1 MKYLYPYECEK
12 LKLSTPQELQ
22 AAIDGN
28 RREGRRS
35 SYGYDLSPGPTLIP
49 SSHHPHLN
57 GGLFNGK
64 LGGSAAGGVF
74 RNEQLIPSSLL
85 KYSTMTEN
93 GWNQKDL
100 LGMLSHN
107 SFSCFEKKIIDLK
120 TSVIYLPYLK
130 KRNRQR
136 LMVIHTVARFLV
148 WKHSVVWI
156 HCLWKHAES
165 LYGLEL
171 MEFQRKLSK
180 LELKLWTLLTF
191 QNGDLLWPAYKS
203 CGSYSIINYV
213 SLINI
218 YHELC
223 FKSIKNCPLL
233 KWWFD

>member
-1 MKYLYPYECEK
+1 MAFYFCVRHIYICTPTTIQNSPGTFFYLFRYMKYLYPYECEK

-107 SFSCFEKKIIDLK
+107 NFSCFEKKIFDLK
-120 TSVIYLPYLK
+120 TYLIYLPYLK
-130 KRNRQR
+130 KKKPPK
-136 LMVIHTVARFLV
+136 VDG
-148 WKHSVVWI
+148 HS
-156 HCLWKHAES
+156 HCSTIFGVKALCCLNTLS
-165 LYGLEL
+165 L
-171 MEFQRKLSK
+171 K
-180 LELKLWTLLTF
+180 
-191 QNGDLLWPAYKS
+191 A
-203 CGSYSIINYV
+203 C
-213 SLINI
+213 
-218 YHELC
+218 
-223 FKSIKNCPLL
+223 
-233 KWWFD
+233 

>member
-64 LGGSAAGGVF
+64 LGGTAAGGVF

-85 KYSTMTEN
+85 KYSSMTEN

-100 LGMLSHN
+100 LGMLSHD
-107 SFSCFEKKIIDLK
+107 SFSCSKKINLWLKNLWDLPPLFK
-120 TSVIYLPYLK
+120 KETAKVDGHLQCSTIFGVKALCCLNTLSLK
-130 KRNRQR
+130 ACLIFEWLR
-136 LMVIHTVARFLV
+136 IHGISE
-148 WKHSVVWI
+148 KN
-156 HCLWKHAES
+156 
-165 LYGLEL
+165 Y
-171 MEFQRKLSK
+171 
-180 LELKLWTLLTF
+180 
-191 QNGDLLWPAYKS
+191 QN
-203 CGSYSIINYV
+203 
-213 SLINI
+213 
-218 YHELC
+218 
-223 FKSIKNCPLL
+223 
-233 KWWFD
+233 

>member
-1 MKYLYPYECEK
+1 MAFYFCVRHIYICTRTTIQNSPGTFFYLFRYMKYLYPYECEK

-107 SFSCFEKKIIDLK
+107 NFSCFEKK
-120 TSVIYLPYLK
+120 
-130 KRNRQR
+130 
-136 LMVIHTVARFLV
+136 
-148 WKHSVVWI
+148 
-156 HCLWKHAES
+156 
-165 LYGLEL
+165 
-171 MEFQRKLSK
+171 
-180 LELKLWTLLTF
+180 
-191 QNGDLLWPAYKS
+191 
-203 CGSYSIINYV
+203 
-213 SLINI
+213 SLI
-218 YHELC
+218 
-223 FKSIKNCPLL
+223 
-233 KWWFD
+233 

>member
-1 MKYLYPYECEK
+1 MAFYFCVRHIYICGPTTIQNSAGTFFYLFRYMKYLYPYECEK

-130 KRNRQR
+130 KE
-136 LMVIHTVARFLV
+136 TA
-148 WKHSVVWI
+148 K
-156 HCLWKHAES
+156 
-165 LYGLEL
+165 G
-171 MEFQRKLSK
+171 
-180 LELKLWTLLTF
+180 
-191 QNGDLLWPAYKS
+191 
-203 CGSYSIINYV
+203 
-213 SLINI
+213 
-218 YHELC
+218 
-223 FKSIKNCPLL
+223 
-233 KWWFD
+233 

>member
-64 LGGSAAGGVF
+64 LGGTAAGGVF

-85 KYSTMTEN
+85 KYSSMTEN

-107 SFSCFEKKIIDLK
+107 SFSCSEKKAMI
-120 TSVIYLPYLK
+120 
-130 KRNRQR
+130 
-136 LMVIHTVARFLV
+136 
-148 WKHSVVWI
+148 
-156 HCLWKHAES
+156 
-165 LYGLEL
+165 
-171 MEFQRKLSK
+171 
-180 LELKLWTLLTF
+180 
-191 QNGDLLWPAYKS
+191 
-203 CGSYSIINYV
+203 
-213 SLINI
+213 
-218 YHELC
+218 
-223 FKSIKNCPLL
+223 
-233 KWWFD
+233 